1 MKIEVYGGTKPLK
14 GNREGLYVGGN
25 PKEGPSPQKQGRRKV
40 EEGEGMAH
48 ISQAGEKSNEVRTE
62 MWPMYFM
69 DLATRRSPDLLQKQ
83 FPELTET
90 E

>member
-1 MKIEVYGGTKPLK
+1 M
-14 GNREGLYVGGN
+14 
-25 PKEGPSPQKQGRRKV
+25 

-69 DLATRRSPDLLQKQ
+69 DLATRRSLDLLQKQ